1 MTDVA
6 IHSWIQLGTFLIA
19 TFVFMWYMRKDSK
32 DDYIRLDTKLEMWRK
47 ETKEDIRRTE
57 ELMQSMHK
65 EIRDEMK
72 DFHEAMKEIQL
83 RVCSM
88 EARGK

>member
-1 MTDVA
+1 MTDLA

-32 DDYIRLDTKLEMWRK
+32 DDYIRLDIKLEAWRK

-57 ELMQSMHK
+57 SLIQS
-65 EIRDEMK
+65 IQNEMK
-72 DFHEAMKEIQL
+72 DFHLVLKDMHYRICNLETNK
-83 RVCSM
+83 
-88 EARGK
+88 GK